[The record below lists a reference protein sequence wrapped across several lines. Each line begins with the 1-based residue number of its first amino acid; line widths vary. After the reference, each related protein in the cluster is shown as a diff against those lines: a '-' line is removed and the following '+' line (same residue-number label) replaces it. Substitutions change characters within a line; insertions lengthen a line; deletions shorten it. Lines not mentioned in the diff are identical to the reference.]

1 MKYALYSII
10 PLGEITVVHV
20 TVYRKYVTVYR
31 KYVTVYRKYVDNSL
45 NTFMSKTDIF

>member
-31 KYVTVYRKYVDNSL
+31 KYVDNSL